1 MVALNIYNT
10 FYGSS
15 AVYRGVGQAKAVI
28 FAIILAIKNG
38 IVPPTIGLTDPDPE
52 CDLDYTPNTARKS
65 DHTSAMANTLGFGG
79 HNATVAL
86 RKW

>member
-1 MVALNIYNT
+1 M
-10 FYGSS
+10 
-15 AVYRGVGQAKAVI
+15 
-28 FAIILAIKNG
+28 NG

-52 CDLDYTPNTARKS
+52 CDLDYTPNTARKA
-65 DHTSAMANTLGFGG
+65 DLTIAMSNTLGFGG